1 MIEDLDRALKEG
13 EKCRLMGSFKVLM
26 VPGNFHIGFHS
37 TRHLIQKYMA
47 KLGKRFEVDFTHRVH
62 ALFFGTNEEYSK
74 YYTYQKDFKLKH
86 VA

>member
-1 MIEDLDRALKEG
+1 
-13 EKCRLMGSFKVLM
+13 
-26 VPGNFHIGFHS
+26 
-37 TRHLIQKYMA
+37 MA